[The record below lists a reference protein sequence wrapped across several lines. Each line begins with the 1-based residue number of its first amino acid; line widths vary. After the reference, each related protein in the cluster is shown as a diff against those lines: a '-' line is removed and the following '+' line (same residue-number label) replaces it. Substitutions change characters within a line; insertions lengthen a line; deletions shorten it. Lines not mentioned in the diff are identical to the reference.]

1 MNSSLEPL
9 DDLADVLMGSI
20 ADEHV
25 HMIGSDLAGDDLQ
38 LVLRRNLT
46 QKIANAGRHL
56 PGQHPFA
63 VFRAPHNMNLEVV
76 FRVAAQSI
84 SSHNAT
90 SSTLRFA

>member
-1 MNSSLEPL
+1 MR
-9 DDLADVLMGSI
+9 SI

-25 HMIGSDLAGDDLQ
+25 LIGRDLAGDDLQ
-38 LVLRRNLT
+38 LVLRRNLP
-46 QKIANAGRHL
+46 QKILNSGRHL

-84 SSHNAT
+84 SSHKR
-90 SSTLRFA
+90 LHLPFAYPFIGFPRACKSD